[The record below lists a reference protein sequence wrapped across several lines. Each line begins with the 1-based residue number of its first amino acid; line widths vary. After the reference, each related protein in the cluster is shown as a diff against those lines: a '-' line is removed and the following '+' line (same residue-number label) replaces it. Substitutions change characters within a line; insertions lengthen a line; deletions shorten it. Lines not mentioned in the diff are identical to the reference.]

1 MWARPQL
8 FILGVAIVSMVVLHF
23 FVTYTRYGIAMRAT
37 SENLQVSA
45 ILGVNVDNVVLITF
59 AVASALGG
67 IAGVLVGL
75 NFNAISPYMGLEMG
89 IKGMAVML
97 IGGLG
102 SIYGAMV
109 GGLILVIVEVFSVA
123 YLESSLRDA
132 FAFGLMIL
140 ILIVRPRGLFQVGI
154 RTER

>member
-1 MWARPQL
+1 
-8 FILGVAIVSMVVLHF
+8 
-23 FVTYTRYGIAMRAT
+23 VTRTRYGIAMRAT
-37 SENLQVSA
+37 SENLQVAS
-45 ILGVNVDNVVLITF
+45 ILGINVDTVILVTF
-59 AVASALGG
+59 GVASALGG

-75 NFNAISPYMGLEMG
+75 NFNAISPFMGFDMG

-102 SIYGAMV
+102 SIYGAMA
-109 GGLILVIVEVFSVA
+109 GGLILGIVEVMSVA

-140 ILIVRPRGLFQVGI
+140 ILIVRPSGLFQTGI
-154 RTER
+154 RMER